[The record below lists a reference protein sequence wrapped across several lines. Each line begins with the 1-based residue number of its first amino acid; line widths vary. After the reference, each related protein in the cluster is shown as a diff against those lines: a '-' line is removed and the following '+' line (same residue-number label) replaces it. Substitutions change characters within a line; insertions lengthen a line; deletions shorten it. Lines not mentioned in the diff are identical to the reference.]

1 MPTINSIYPQQ
12 AITTEKADALS
23 TSSKYWL

>member
-23 TSSKYWL
+23 TSSKY